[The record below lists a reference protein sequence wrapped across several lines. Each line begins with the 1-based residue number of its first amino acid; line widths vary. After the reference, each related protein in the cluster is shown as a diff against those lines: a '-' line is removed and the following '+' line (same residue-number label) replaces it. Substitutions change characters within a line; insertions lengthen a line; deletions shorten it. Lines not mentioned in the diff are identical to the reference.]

1 MRTRLPGI
9 HILRSR
15 AMLALAAALLAL
27 GVACSSATPTP
38 PPTSTPEPTPTVAP
52 NPTSTP
58 VPVVVDTEVLDLA
71 STRAFV
77 ILEEILE
84 ELGPRESATDQESAA
99 ARYLQTK
106 LQDLGYETEIQ
117 QFIVEHVSLAGM
129 GLTLI
134 TPQPMEF
141 AASALDESGLGD
153 VSGILT
159 PVGLAMPGDIPEV
172 GLEGRIAFAKRG
184 VITFQSKAENVFEA
198 GAVGLVIY
206 NNVSGPFRGVLADQP
221 EFPVISLSLADG
233 EAVQD
238 LLVDSEIEASIKLT
252 LENLPSQNV
261 IAQKPGASDAVVV
274 LGGHF
279 DSVPGLSGANDNASG
294 TAVLLA
300 IAELLADVDLPY
312 TLRIV
317 PFGSEELGLLGS
329 RFYVQELSS
338 AELENTKLMLNFDAL
353 STGSGV
359 AIFGDGVFTDL
370 INEKGSEVGVDVRV
384 SRGMR
389 GGTSDFA
396 VFREAGVPFVM
407 FFGDDAS
414 RIHTELDTVEF
425 VQPEML
431 GGAAAAAAALLQ
443 SPEFAEL
450 IENR

>member
-1 MRTRLPGI
+1 MRIRLRGI

-27 GVACSSATPTP
+27 GVACSSATPTLR
-38 PPTSTPEPTPTVAP
+38 PTSTPEPTP
-52 NPTSTP
+52 TP

-153 VSGILT
+153 VSSILT
-159 PVGLAMPGDIPEV
+159 PVGLAMPGYIPEV

-206 NNVSGPFRGVLADQP
+206 NNVSGPFRGVRADRP
-221 EFPVISLSLADG
+221 EFQVVSLSLADG

-279 DSVPGLSGANDNASG
+279 DSVSGLSGANDNASG

-407 FFGDDAS
+407 FFW
-414 RIHTELDTVEF
+414 
-425 VQPEML
+425 
-431 GGAAAAAAALLQ
+431 
-443 SPEFAEL
+443 
-450 IENR
+450 

>member
-27 GVACSSATPTP
+27 GVACSSATPTLR
-38 PPTSTPEPTPTVAP
+38 PTSTPEPTH
-52 NPTSTP
+52 TP

-159 PVGLAMPGDIPEV
+159 PVGLAMPGDILEV

-206 NNVSGPFRGVLADQP
+206 ETCEARLWASWPISRNFR
-221 EFPVISLSLADG
+221 
-233 EAVQD
+233 
-238 LLVDSEIEASIKLT
+238 
-252 LENLPSQNV
+252 
-261 IAQKPGASDAVVV
+261 
-274 LGGHF
+274 
-279 DSVPGLSGANDNASG
+279 
-294 TAVLLA
+294 
-300 IAELLADVDLPY
+300 
-312 TLRIV
+312 
-317 PFGSEELGLLGS
+317 
-329 RFYVQELSS
+329 
-338 AELENTKLMLNFDAL
+338 
-353 STGSGV
+353 
-359 AIFGDGVFTDL
+359 
-370 INEKGSEVGVDVRV
+370 
-384 SRGMR
+384 
-389 GGTSDFA
+389 
-396 VFREAGVPFVM
+396 
-407 FFGDDAS
+407 
-414 RIHTELDTVEF
+414 
-425 VQPEML
+425 
-431 GGAAAAAAALLQ
+431 
-443 SPEFAEL
+443 
-450 IENR
+450 